1 MGDGRARTAAGAAG
15 SGAVAVRVNIHSKTS
30 AGKIL
35 MIDCKETTFIR
46 RSVTLLL
53 SRVRI
58 ARQAY
63 GLRVLSCKLDAPQ
76 SVGGEDISL
85 ITQLLALR

>member
-1 MGDGRARTAAGAAG
+1 MGDGRDRTAAGAAG
-15 SGAVAVRVNIHSKTS
+15 PGAVAVRVNIHSKTS

-35 MIDCKETTFIR
+35 MIGCKETTFIR

-63 GLRVLSCKLDAPQ
+63 GLQVLSCKLDAPQ

>member
-15 SGAVAVRVNIHSKTS
+15 SGAVAVRVNIQSKTS

-46 RSVTLLL
+46 RSVTLLQGC
-53 SRVRI
+53 VRI
-58 ARQAY
+58 APQAD
-63 GLRVLSCKLDAPQ
+63 GLQVLSCKLEAPQ
-76 SVGGEDISL
+76 PMGGEDISL

>member
-1 MGDGRARTAAGAAG
+1 MGMPGPLSAAE
-15 SGAVAVRVNIHSKTS
+15 SGAVAVRVKIHSRTS

-46 RSVTLLL
+46 RSVTLPQ
-53 SRVRI
+53 SRDII
-58 ARQAY
+58 APQAD
-63 GLRVLSCKLDAPQ
+63 GLRVLSCKLDALQP
-76 SVGGEDISL
+76 VDGEDISL